1 MRPRYADLFQRM
13 RDPDPVKSDA
23 AFDAVLFDRGHALPD
38 IVECYNLAAKDHV
51 IRFYSVQL
59 LGFSGCEEAIP
70 TLLIALEDPEPMV
83 RAEACRSLED
93 IGCRTPEVCSTLEAH
108 LNDIDSGVAKAA
120 HEALQLLAKK

>member
-38 IVECYNLAAKDHV
+38 IVECYKLAAKDHV

-59 LGFSGCEEAIP
+59 MGFSGCEEAIP
-70 TLLIALEDPEPMV
+70 TLLMALEDPEPMV

-93 IGCRTPEVCSTLEAH
+93 IGCRDPEVLSCVEGH
-108 LNDIDSGVAKAA
+108 LHDIDAGVAKAA
-120 HEALQLLAKK
+120 HEALQLLATP

>member
-1 MRPRYADLFQRM
+1 M
-13 RDPDPVKSDA
+13 
-23 AFDAVLFDRGHALPD
+23 
-38 IVECYNLAAKDHV
+38 ECYNLAAKDHV

>member
-38 IVECYNLAAKDHV
+38 IVECYKLAAKDHV

-59 LGFSGCEEAIP
+59 LGFSGCEDAIP
-70 TLLIALEDPEPMV
+70 TLLVALDDPEPMV
-83 RAEACRSLED
+83 RA
-93 IGCRTPEVCSTLEAH
+93 EVCSTLEAH
-108 LNDIDSGVAKAA
+108 LHDIDPDVAKAA
-120 HEALQLLAKK
+120 REAFLLLARQ